1 MRTTAFPYIQ
11 AREIDYFAQAAATL
25 ESIVINARH
34 TLGNGDG
41 GEAAAILESIGANA
55 NCPFFYFYARVRGH
69 CSFIFIKNLA
79 YIYYPIGL
87 IVIPCCA
94 IESRV
99 SNTRHALGNGDG
111 GEAAATD
118 VFATNCVPMYFD

>member
-41 GEAAAILESIGANA
+41 GEAAAIS
-55 NCPFFYFYARVRGH
+55 
-69 CSFIFIKNLA
+69 
-79 YIYYPIGL
+79 
-87 IVIPCCA
+87 
-94 IESRV
+94 ESRV
-99 SNTRHALGNGDG
+99 PNARHALGDGDG
-111 GEAAATD
+111 GEAAATRESRASNARHALGD
-118 VFATNCVPMYFD
+118 GDGGEAAATSVFATHSVSVCFNQNGRKVIA